1 MAITTYYTTLGVPE
15 SASFKEIQKAYR
27 EKALEYHPDRCKLPN
42 AAQMFIRIQKAYEVL
57 SDPERR
63 LKYDNDLNAFRE
75 EMYKKRMNAGSN
87 TQVPPPTNESYVI
100 YSKKKPKTFSIWR
113 ISTWSTF
120 MKAVVTLFAI
130 IFFLGLLSEHAEK
143 ELTSPVKR
151 DTVESVYRGNRLNNG
166 DSPYIAYFGPGVF
179 ERELDNY
186 IEVSNGTDEDAV
198 VIFRNVWSNTI
209 VRNVYVRAGT
219 NYRVAN
225 LPESVLEMK
234 CMYGNDW
241 NPNLQSGSVA
251 GGFERNVSFSA
262 ASNSKDYFD
271 MRTIE
276 TAEGYSI
283 PYYQVTLH
291 KVRNGNMHTKSIDSN
306 QFFGE

>member
-1 MAITTYYTTLGVPE
+1 MAINTYYTTLGVPE

-63 LKYDNDLNAFRE
+63 LKYDNDLNTFRE
-75 EMYKKRMNAGSN
+75 EMYKKRMDAGSN
-87 TQVPPPTNESYVI
+87 TQAPPPTNESYVI
-100 YSKKKPKTFSIWR
+100 YSKKKPKSFSIW
-113 ISTWSTF
+113 STLQ
-120 MKAVVTLFAI
+120 KAVVIFFAI
-130 IFFLGLLSEHAEK
+130 IFIIAFFSERTEK
-143 ELTSPVKR
+143 KSTSSVKI
-151 DTVESVYRGNRLNNG
+151 DTVESVYKGNRLNNG
-166 DSPYIAYFGPGVF
+166 DSPYSAYFGPGVF
-179 ERELDNY
+179 DRELDNY

-241 NPNLQSGSVA
+241 NPNLQNGSVS

-262 ASNSKDYFD
+262 ASNAKDYFD

-276 TAEGYSI
+276 TADGYSI

>member
-63 LKYDNDLNAFRE
+63 LKYDNDLNAFRD

-120 MKAVVTLFAI
+120 
-130 IFFLGLLSEHAEK
+130 G
-143 ELTSPVKR
+143 
-151 DTVESVYRGNRLNNG
+151 
-166 DSPYIAYFGPGVF
+166 
-179 ERELDNY
+179 
-186 IEVSNGTDEDAV
+186 
-198 VIFRNVWSNTI
+198 
-209 VRNVYVRAGT
+209 
-219 NYRVAN
+219 
-225 LPESVLEMK
+225 
-234 CMYGNDW
+234 
-241 NPNLQSGSVA
+241 
-251 GGFERNVSFSA
+251 
-262 ASNSKDYFD
+262 
-271 MRTIE
+271 E
-276 TAEGYSI
+276 TG
-283 PYYQVTLH
+283 
-291 KVRNGNMHTKSIDSN
+291 
-306 QFFGE
+306 

>member
-1 MAITTYYTTLGVPE
+1 M
-15 SASFKEIQKAYR
+15 
-27 EKALEYHPDRCKLPN
+27 
-42 AAQMFIRIQKAYEVL
+42 
-57 SDPERR
+57 
-63 LKYDNDLNAFRE
+63 
-75 EMYKKRMNAGSN
+75 
-87 TQVPPPTNESYVI
+87 
-100 YSKKKPKTFSIWR
+100 
-113 ISTWSTF
+113 
-120 MKAVVTLFAI
+120 
-130 IFFLGLLSEHAEK
+130 
-143 ELTSPVKR
+143 
-151 DTVESVYRGNRLNNG
+151 ESVYKGNRLNNG
-166 DSPYIAYFGPGVF
+166 DSPYSAYFGPGVF
-179 ERELDNY
+179 DRELDNY

-241 NPNLQSGSVA
+241 NPNLQNGSIA

-262 ASNSKDYFD
+262 ASNAKDYFD

-276 TAEGYSI
+276 TADGYSI

-306 QFFGE
+306 QFFGK